1 MLHSC
6 RNALFH
12 CLLFN
17 SSLNSPK
24 FKFELNMFESISK
37 ENAKPFS
44 LSPSLFSPAGP
55 IPPSLFP
62 SLSHFFSFLSRGPKH
77 LHAPAHSLSPAQPGL
92 PPLPFLS
99 ATDRWGHLSGP
110 SPSPCSLWTLVESG
124 CHPSPAPP
132 RAWPARQG
140 PPPAY
145 KRRRPVLLEPYRASA
160 AAQPAQTLAAAAAIG
175 APAELGATAVSP
187 FRHAID
193 AEDRLR
199 SFVLT

>member
-1 MLHSC
+1 MLHAC
-6 RNALFH
+6 RNTLFH

-17 SSLNSPK
+17 SSLNSPE

-55 IPPSLFP
+55 IPLSLFP
-62 SLSHFFSFLSRGPKH
+62 SLSHFFPFF
-77 LHAPAHSLSPAQPGL
+77 PAAQNTSTRRPTPFPRPNPASH
-92 PPLPFLS
+92 PFLS
-99 ATDRWGHLSGP
+99 SLPPTGGAHLSGP
-110 SPSPCSLWTLVESG
+110 APSSCSPRTLIESVR
-124 CHPSPAPP
+124 HPSPAPP

-160 AAQPAQTLAAAAAIG
+160 AANPRK
-175 APAELGATAVSP
+175 P
-187 FRHAID
+187 
-193 AEDRLR
+193 
-199 SFVLT
+199 